1 MEDQQHELMNLTNEI
16 DRLDNARRSGVIDN
30 KTIQESITK
39 ICSQLDGIE
48 TNGIDE
54 VRNERKVAITKAEEV
69 ARLSQEEEEER
80 REKSAQ
86 AKKSML
92 CKRSSC
98 SSRTSFTAL
107 LCCCSIFILIP
118 GITCLTLG
126 LLGYFTIDEPSM
138 DLTSVTIIDIE
149 MGYEGNVTGFIIG
162 PMLNFLD
169 MLTNDAASDIVPTQA
184 IVTMEMVLLFNNTN
198 TYNVRIEQ
206 GDMEGQ
212 IIIPACAIDN
222 VDEEDCG
229 NVNEMIIPNN
239 TIDDIVI
246 GTWNIPKIV
255 LGSESSTEIP
265 ISIKLTID
273 LLHGNTKDL
282 ASLFIFG
289 GRLVL
294 IIEGDINVKSW
305 IPGMHG
311 QVYLQCLAELEEIQN
326 FLDEKPNVN
335 CRHSTNVADWITVE
349 GVIDPMFR
357 RVLTTEEGDDDWTTT
372 KRSVLEMTQ
381 STNNTR
387 HLNVSTTQQYEITY
401 EYCDDNALPAES
413 TSVSD
418 LTRNKFYKICPGTHG
433 NNPVSGMPQPLGQPR
448 CGDGSNYSFLF
459 SRPLMETNNA
469 TMKRTGEKIL
479 IELAGGGA
487 CWDNATCQ
495 IQSFALKIPGF
506 IVDPLVGT
514 ACSDANDAFGSL
526 LCDRSIGSVNFS
538 TYNFVFVPYCTQ
550 DVFMGDNLTSA
561 YNVRHVGAHNLY
573 RTLRWIFDNFHEPSE
588 FVITGCSA
596 GATPLMVVYDLIN
609 SHYNNGT
616 TDDEDAHQVR
626 LVVIEDS
633 PVYLTPPYYLS
644 NYLPHWNVGTIFD
657 LVDFDFELYKLDETF
672 PDAVREHVMRRGKLS
687 DEFALVT
694 HNADEVSLF
703 YYGMMSGSFNM
714 SNPSIPD
721 ANSTAEWWSKM
732 NGSINLAK
740 QSHGNFDAF
749 VVEGSDH
756 CTFSLVRYYSLS
768 CPLLLNTRL

>member
-1 MEDQQHELMNLTNEI
+1 
-16 DRLDNARRSGVIDN
+16 
-30 KTIQESITK
+30 
-39 ICSQLDGIE
+39 
-48 TNGIDE
+48 
-54 VRNERKVAITKAEEV
+54 
-69 ARLSQEEEEER
+69 
-80 REKSAQ
+80 
-86 AKKSML
+86 
-92 CKRSSC
+92 
-98 SSRTSFTAL
+98 
-107 LCCCSIFILIP
+107 
-118 GITCLTLG
+118 
-126 LLGYFTIDEPSM
+126 M
-138 DLTSVTIIDIE
+138 DLTSVTIVDIE
-149 MGYEGNVTGFIIG
+149 MGYNGNVTGFIIG

-169 MLTNDAASDIVPTQA
+169 TLTNNAASNIIPTQA
-184 IVTMEMVLLFNNTN
+184 IIIMEMVLLFNNTN
-198 TYNVRIEQ
+198 TYNVKIEQ
-206 GDMEGQ
+206 GELEGQ
-212 IIIPACAIDN
+212 IIIPACAID
-222 VDEEDCG
+222 DEDDDDDDDCG
-229 NVNEMIIPNN
+229 NVNEMSIPNKTN
-239 TIDDIVI
+239 DDIII
-246 GTWNIPKIV
+246 GTWNIPKII

-265 ISIKLTID
+265 ISITLTID

-289 GRLVL
+289 GRLL
-294 IIEGDINVKSW
+294 LLIEGDITVKSW
-305 IPGMHG
+305 VPGMHG
-311 QVYLQCLAELEEIQN
+311 NVYLQCLAELDEIQN
-326 FLDEKPNVN
+326 FDDEKPNVK

-349 GVIDPMFR
+349 GVIDPMMRR
-357 RVLTTEEGDDDWTTT
+357 RVLLNGEEGENYRMNQSQNS
-372 KRSVLEMTQ
+372 RSMQQ
-381 STNNTR
+381 SMD
-387 HLNVSTTQQYEITY
+387 YEIMY
-401 EYCDDNALPAES
+401 DYCDDNALHAES

-418 LTRNKFYKICPGTHG
+418 LTRNTFYKICPGTHG
-433 NNPVSGMPQPLGQPR
+433 NDPVSGMPRPLGQPR

-459 SRPLMETNNA
+459 SRPPMETNNNA

-495 IQSFALKIPGF
+495 IQSFALKIPSF

-514 ACSDANDAFGSL
+514 ACSDASDAFGSL

-538 TYNFVFVPYCTQ
+538 EYNFVFVPYCTQ
-550 DVFMGDNLTSA
+550 DVFMGDNSTSA

-573 RTLRWIFDNFHEPSE
+573 RTLRWIFDNFPEPSE

-609 SHYNNGT
+609 SHYNT
-616 TDDEDAHQVR
+616 SDDDEDGHQVR

-633 PVYLTPPYYLS
+633 PVYLTPPYYLR

-657 LVDFDFELYKLDETF
+657 LVGFDFELYKLDETF
-672 PDAVREHVMRRGKLS
+672 PDAVREHVMRRGKVS

-749 VVEGSDH
+749 VMEGSDH
-756 CTFSLVRYYSLS
+756 CTFSLVRSYSYQV
-768 CPLLLNTRL
+768 CNH